1 MKNFVLSLFSSI
13 FISRNRRRRGGV
25 EKEIPSFN
33 LVTDD
38 ACRWLTTPRFTE
50 VWRNWQRKKR
60 TTVAKYG
67 YFNRLALPRHLVAF
81 HTSSSHRPVLND
93 SFPPTEVRRI
103 NLEVIRLIFIRKE
116 IN

>member
-1 MKNFVLSLFSSI
+1 M
-13 FISRNRRRRGGV
+13 

-60 TTVAKYG
+60 STTVAKYG

>member
-1 MKNFVLSLFSSI
+1 M
-13 FISRNRRRRGGV
+13 

-81 HTSSSHRPVLND
+81 HTSSSHRPFSTILP
-93 SFPPTEVRRI
+93 SHRS
-103 NLEVIRLIFIRKE
+103 
-116 IN
+116 